1 MQTTISI
8 NKYKSSYIR
17 FHFSRQTAATLTIW
31 SLHQSLIGLCWVNFR
46 HVTVGHVLMAFT
58 PHGPATKH
66 RSRPQRDGQPSQRK
80 LYCFPIS
87 ALSVMRASSHRNTA
101 HKRAGGPLE
110 QSAED
115 SSPLEMRQ
123 GSRWQEKGW
132 LRNRCL
138 QQKPIQLKWTCSAKQ
153 PKWLLHQT
161 FWRSSEFRNL
171 SNTRQ
176 TQTEEQKKQQKKRWW
191 KHFWRCS
198 SHSSPH
204 RSTRPWPISV
214 CFAFIWAT
222 ALRGVECQT
231 QHLWLSTASWQQ
243 VSVFLT
249 CFSKTRK
256 HVWSCVRVCIC
267 TRSAHHMPLKKVPSQ
282 EVFFLFSFFSLAC
295 WGPFALLRFRF
306 LIHTDWV
313 TFMRW
318 KL

>member
-31 SLHQSLIGLCWVNFR
+31 SLHQSRIGLCWVNFR

-176 TQTEEQKKQQKKRWW
+176 TQTEEQKNNKKNRWW

-282 EVFFLFSFFSLAC
+282 EVFSLSFSLAC